1 MNRISFQKIQLGFD
15 LTLCSVCLLLALHN
29 CTFTTPLYFLWL
41 LRIWTSF
48 LLYRRTTMGL
58 YAIGLLSAVGLL
70 SFAFSEEITK
80 LMLDIAKVC
89 TSFFGGDGR
98 QFVHDVLKEAEE
110 RKYEDVMY
118 NVVGCVM
125 YMWLAIYPLV
135 QYVILSAKKR
145 LVQSSWSKRNTLLL
159 CLYLL
164 VLISTY
170 IAVGY
175 RGFWGFLVAALGVGA
190 LPYLFKDADFKRLLS
205 RGEKVYLSLF
215 LVLVASYMFGYDITT
230 QAVIAVI
237 SLPAVSY
244 VIVNRSCLRR
254 ASHQE
259 LGMVILGSMVF
270 WTAQYT
276 TNMFRVL
283 LLMLSLGLVGVAVVK
298 FVHATQRKWRGL
310 FLFLFA
316 SLVVPITSLGYNP
329 FSVLHASRSWYTPTE
344 YYWGGDGLLHVVCD
358 EGYGIRDRYDIVMPT
373 HFCLIQCLDATKPY
387 VKARDY
393 NNEEWSKYWILY
405 DIERQEYVVD
415 DCSRDI
421 YPCGKQLFLLQ
432 KDTCALY
439 LKYRYWYDWS
449 SEATQYVITDTIPR

>member
-1 MNRISFQKIQLGFD
+1 MNRISFQKLQLGFD
-15 LTLCSVCLLLALHN
+15 LTLCSVCLLLTLHN

-48 LLYRRTTMGL
+48 LLYRRTTMAS
-58 YAIGLLSAVGLL
+58 YPIGLLVVVGLL
-70 SFAFSEEITK
+70 AFAFGEEITK
-80 LMLDIAKVC
+80 ILLDVVKVSL
-89 TSFFGGDGR
+89 SFFGGDGR
-98 QFVHDVLKEAEE
+98 QWVHEVLKEAEAHDY
-110 RKYEDVMY
+110 KDILYIVVGWVMY
-118 NVVGCVM
+118 V
-125 YMWLAIYPLV
+125 WLAICPLV

-145 LVQSSWSKRNTLLL
+145 LMQSSWSKRNTLLL
-159 CLYLL
+159 CFYWL
-164 VLISTY
+164 VV
-170 IAVGY
+170 AAAVVVVGY
-175 RGFWGFLVAALGVGA
+175 KVFWGFLVAALGVFA
-190 LPYLFKDADFKRLLS
+190 LPYLFKGVDFNRLLS
-205 RGEKVYLSLF
+205 HGEKVYLSLL

-244 VIVNRSCLRR
+244 VIVNRSCSRC
-254 ASHQE
+254 ATHQE
-259 LGMVILGSMVF
+259 LCLVVLGGMVF

-373 HFCLIQCLDATKPY
+373 HFGPIQCLDATKPY

-393 NNEEWSKYWILY
+393 NNGEWSKYWILY

-415 DCSRDI
+415 DCFRDI